1 MKSEIKGSCKHISQK
16 PFFHI
21 SNSYVRYFQMSDLNS
36 TQLGVVVVGWRLHR
50 GLNGNSAIKAAEI
63 GLFSIFSIL
72 YVRPPQVRFSIQQLS
87 NFYPNTKYHD
97 SNSLTIE
104 SVFLSAYWQA
114 LTYSYSIIKSRFLN
128 FKLKWTSIR
137 FQLSVPL

>member
-21 SNSYVRYFQMSDLNS
+21 SNSYVRYFQCLTSENL
-36 TQLGVVVVGWRLHR
+36 LGVVVVGWRLHR

-72 YVRPPQVRFSIQQLS
+72 YVWPPQVRFSIQQLS